1 MGALD
6 GRRVLVAGG
15 ASGIGLATAV
25 MCASAGA
32 QVAVLDRNAWTGDPK
47 PLAAPIADMRDTAAV
62 DAGVAAAAAAMGGID
77 GLVYCPAIDFGA
89 TLRETVDADWER
101 LLDINLTGAMR
112 VCRAALRAYPPS
124 GGTMVLVAS
133 AAGLRP
139 LPLRSAYCSAK
150 AGLVMFAKV
159 LALELAEDNIRVN
172 ALCPGPVDTAM
183 FRASYEGAADPKA
196 ELVMIRERYAMRRVA
211 DAEEIARCAAFLT
224 GNESS
229 FVTGS
234 ALAVDGGRV
243 FH

>member
-15 ASGIGLATAV
+15 ASGIGRATALR
-25 MCASAGA
+25 CAGEGA
-32 QVAVLDRNAWTGDPK
+32 QIAVLDRNAWVGDRK
-47 PLAAPIADMRDTAAV
+47 PAAAPIADVRDTGAV

-77 GLVYCPAIDFGA
+77 GVVYCPAIDFAA

-112 VCRAALRAYPPS
+112 VCRAALRAFPPD
-124 GGTMVLVAS
+124 GGTMVLIAS

-139 LPLRSAYCSAK
+139 LPLRSAYCAAK

-159 LALELAEDNIRVN
+159 LAQELAENNIRVN
-172 ALCPGPVDTAM
+172 ALCPGPVDTTM
-183 FRASYEGAADPKA
+183 FRASYEGAADPQA
-196 ELVMIRERYAMRRVA
+196 ELAMIRERYAMRRVA
-211 DAEEIARCAAFLT
+211 DADEIARCVVFLT
-224 GNESS
+224 GRDSS
-229 FVTGS
+229 FVTGA
-234 ALAVDGGRV
+234 ALAVDGGRT